1 MCNTSVPAN
10 VPGETIASPHSVAT
24 RCGPEDSNPGSAYV
38 PEPVMIP
45 IGMAGQHKL
54 RRMDPAPITAEEIP
68 EFRDAVGSAFH
79 NDTSEHHLERMR
91 KTLEPERTL
100 VLRDNGR
107 IVAGT
112 GIYTRRLSV
121 PGGDVPVAGVT
132 QVGVRP
138 THRRRGMLTAL
149 MRRQL
154 DDVHDAGDEAVAALW
169 ASESVIY
176 GRFGYGLA
184 TLAADLVVT
193 TRDARLRTLPE
204 PADVQLMPAPE
215 GVDLMRPIHDAARAE
230 RPGMLDREGPWWDFR
245 IDDPESDR
253 DGAQALRAAVIEGSA
268 YALYAGKL
276 KFEEGQVAGD
286 ARVREVVATTPE
298 GYAAIWNFLL
308 ELDLV
313 RRVVYELAPA
323 DDPLPHMVTEA
334 RAVRVTMVGEALWVR
349 LVDLPRALRE
359 RTYGQPFEVVFEVAD
374 EFCPWNAGRWA
385 LRWDGETAT
394 CAPTALPAA
403 IELGVAELGAAY
415 LGGTTLDELARAR
428 RLREL
433 RTGALA
439 ATSRAFRGDRAPWC
453 PEIF

>member
-1 MCNTSVPAN
+1 
-10 VPGETIASPHSVAT
+10 
-24 RCGPEDSNPGSAYV
+24 
-38 PEPVMIP
+38 MIP
-45 IGMAGQHKL
+45 IGIAGQHKL
-54 RRMDPAPITAEEIP
+54 RPMEPAPITAEEIA

-79 NDTSEHHLERMR
+79 NDTSEHHLERLR

-107 IVAGT
+107 IVAAT

-121 PGGDVPVAGVT
+121 PGGEVPVAGVT

-138 THRRRGMLTAL
+138 THRRRGMLTTL

-154 DDVHDAGDEAVAALW
+154 ADIHEAGDEAVAALW

-184 TLAADLVVT
+184 TLTADLIVN
-193 TRDARLRTLPE
+193 TRDARFRSEPE
-204 PADVQLMPAPE
+204 HADVDLRLASDA
-215 GVDLMRPIHDAARAE
+215 VDQMRPIHDAARAE
-230 RPGMLDREGPWWDFR
+230 RPGMLDRAGPWWDFR

-276 KFEEGQVAGD
+276 KFEEGQAAGD
-286 ARVREVVATTPE
+286 AIVREIVATTPE
-298 GYAAIWNFLL
+298 GYAAIWSFLL
-308 ELDLV
+308 GLDLV
-313 RRVVYELAPA
+313 RRVTYELAPS
-323 DDPLPHMVTEA
+323 DDPLPHMLTEA
-334 RAVRVTMVGEALWVR
+334 RTVQVTLLGDALWVR
-349 LVDLPRALRE
+349 LVDLARALRD
-359 RTYGQPFEVVFEVAD
+359 RTYGQPFEVVFEVTD
-374 EFCPWNAGRWA
+374 DVCPWNEGRWA
-385 LRWDGETAT
+385 LRWDGTDAT

-403 IELGVAELGAAY
+403 IELGVSELGAIY
-415 LGGTTLDELARAR
+415 LGGTTLDELARAGR
-428 RLREL
+428 VREL
-433 RTGALA
+433 RSGALA